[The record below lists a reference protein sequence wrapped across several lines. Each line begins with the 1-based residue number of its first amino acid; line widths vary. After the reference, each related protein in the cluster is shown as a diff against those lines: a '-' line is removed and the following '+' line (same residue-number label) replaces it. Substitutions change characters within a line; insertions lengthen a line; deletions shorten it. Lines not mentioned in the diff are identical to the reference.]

1 MNDSHM
7 KYLTPQS
14 ANMLLESHSNFLN
27 FQSKKA
33 LFKLVNFEIQVDWQP
48 SPLPVPLKIFDG
60 HKLRDND
67 SKNDGI
73 YVYETIENTNNI
85 SFTEM
90 QANSKAPNHVLS
102 FFILN
107 AVIIPTVLMSYFN
120 SYLHVCI
127 F

>member
-7 KYLTPQS
+7 KHLTPKS

-33 LFKLVNFEIQVDWQP
+33 LLKLVNFEIQVDWQT
-48 SPLPVPLKIFDG
+48 SPLSVSSKIFEG

-73 YVYETIENTNNI
+73 YAYETIESTNNI
-85 SFTEM
+85 SFNEK
-90 QANSKAPNHVLS
+90 QASSKATNHVLS

-107 AVIIPTVLMSYFN
+107 AVISVIILM
-120 SYLHVCI
+120 
-127 F
+127 